1 MLQLCVTLHCR
12 FDDIQDNSFLRRGI
26 PAAHT
31 VYGVASTISAVI
43 CALSKSLQRALSI
56 NHPELI
62 KLYTEINL
70 DFWRGQE
77 IEIYWHDNHT
87 CPSEE
92 EYLEMV
98 KRSKDR
104 VGAMSII

>member
-1 MLQLCVTLHCR
+1 M
-12 FDDIQDNSFLRRGI
+12 RRGV

-31 VYGVASTISAVI
+31 VYGVASTISANMYVI
-43 CALSKSLQRALSI
+43 FLSLQRVLST

-62 KLYTEINL
+62 KLYADLML
-70 DFWRGQE
+70 DVWRGQA
-77 IEIYWHDNHT
+77 IEIYWRENYI

-92 EYLEMV
+92 EYVEMF

-104 VGAMSII
+104 VKAMRRI